1 MTDMKQIFV
10 KYFFSILTRIIGN
23 LNPSQKSHIF
33 RCLLYSLDYKRK
45 FLALGHKEGF
55 PNVNKSMLACAA
67 LRQNEM
73 EAV

>member
-1 MTDMKQIFV
+1 MTLLAWIKIA
-10 KYFFSILTRIIGN
+10 YNS
-23 LNPSQKSHIF
+23 SQNGKDIF
-33 RCLLYSLDYKRK
+33 RCLLYSLDYKK
-45 FLALGHKEGF
+45 EIFSSLGHKVGF